1 MRTEKVNSWE
11 RWLIRKVNWVSMT
24 DGQTD
29 ICKHY
34 RQTTLLS
41 CYHHWKMNTMITAS
55 RGAKYQWR
63 SIDSCLASDKKT
75 LGIKKF
81 KLSWLWAC
89 PPAIS
94 YITTSID
101 QKWYVHSLCLT
112 KIELLWKNQK
122 MSFVVELLNRWPTHS
137 VE

>member
-1 MRTEKVNSWE
+1 MIDEKINSWE

-75 LGIKKF
+75 LGIEKVQTLMTLGMPACNILYSHIYRRKVVCAF
-81 KLSWLWAC
+81 IMFDKNWAALKESENVFC
-89 PPAIS
+89 SGAI
-94 YITTSID
+94 
-101 QKWYVHSLCLT
+101 
-112 KIELLWKNQK
+112 E
-122 MSFVVELLNRWPTHS
+122 
-137 VE
+137 